1 MAIIAALQVIDILG
15 PVNRLVSMT
24 THHVKMQR
32 SLKMARFLPWL
43 TLRSVTYYIKHII
56 QNSLLNGLINNVV

>member
-15 PVNRLVSMT
+15 PVSQLVSMT

-43 TLRSVTYYIKHII
+43 TLRSATYYIKHII